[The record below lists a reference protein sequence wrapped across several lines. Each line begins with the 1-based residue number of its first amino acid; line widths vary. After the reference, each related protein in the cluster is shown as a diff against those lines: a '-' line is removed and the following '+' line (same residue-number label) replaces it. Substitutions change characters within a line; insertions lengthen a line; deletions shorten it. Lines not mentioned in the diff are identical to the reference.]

1 MLTLPASVVE
11 LFRLQKAQQDSMRQ
25 LAGKAWTENNLVFTN
40 PLGDFLP
47 ARTVYNRF
55 KRVVAEIGAPSTRFH
70 DLRHPNVKPKTQ
82 IFYIQSI
89 NPRTLSFSVLGF
101 MFCEY
106 LILQIYSSCHKFES
120 GYNYISNFDFN

>member
-25 LAGKAWTENNLVFTN
+25 LAGKAWTENNPVFTN

-55 KRVVAEIGAPSTRFH
+55 KRVVAEIGTPSTRFH

-82 IFYIQSI
+82 I
-89 NPRTLSFSVLGF
+89 NLCTW
-101 MFCEY
+101 
-106 LILQIYSSCHKFES
+106 
-120 GYNYISNFDFN
+120 

>member
-1 MLTLPASVVE
+1 
-11 LFRLQKAQQDSMRQ
+11 MRQ

-70 DLRHPNVKPKTQ
+70 DLRAPKCQAQDTN
-82 IFYIQSI
+82 FLY
-89 NPRTLSFSVLGF
+89 PK
-101 MFCEY
+101 
-106 LILQIYSSCHKFES
+106 HKS
-120 GYNYISNFDFN
+120 KDTII